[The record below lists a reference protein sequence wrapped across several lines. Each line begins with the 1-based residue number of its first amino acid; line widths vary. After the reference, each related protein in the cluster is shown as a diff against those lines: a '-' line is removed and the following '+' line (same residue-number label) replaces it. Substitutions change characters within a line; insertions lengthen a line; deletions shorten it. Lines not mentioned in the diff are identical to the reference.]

1 MNHLIR
7 LIINF
12 TIIAAT
18 ILLFRHLGWIT
29 FTNPPDIIADQTVN
43 EILIAGIIGL
53 IISIIGEIA
62 GVLFTIF
69 IVVTC
74 GLGCLL
80 YPIFGMLL
88 GYIKL
93 YGTQYILTSW
103 FIFDRDILK
112 VVIMS
117 ISIGLIRI
125 PSIKERKKIVVV
137 RRRND

>member
-12 TIIAAT
+12 TIIAVT
-18 ILLFRHLGWIT
+18 ILLFRHLGWISL
-29 FTNPPDIIADQTVN
+29 TNPPDLIADQTVN
-43 EILIAGIIGL
+43 DILIAGIIGL
-53 IISIIGEIA
+53 IIFIIGEIA
-62 GVLFTIF
+62 GVLFTIL

-80 YPIFGMLL
+80 YPIYGMLL

-93 YGTQYILTSW
+93 YGTQYILTDW
-103 FIFDRDILK
+103 FIFERDILK

-117 ISIGLIRI
+117 IAVGLIRI
-125 PSIKERKKIVVV
+125 PSIKERRKIVYV
-137 RRRND
+137 RRVED